1 MPFGQL
7 LLLGAIAG
15 FTVYLGLPFAAMR
28 SLKSV
33 TKAAL
38 NGIATGILLFLAV
51 EILGKVFG
59 TVEDAFRTAVGNG
72 SSGIAIGL
80 LAVVVVGLGIGL
92 VGIPLLERYL
102 IRPLAERRREAA
114 QDTRPGWDGG
124 PRGGNGAG
132 RGTDGGDR
140 SSVAVV
146 RTATLSA
153 VDARTLA
160 ITIAAGIGLHNFGEG
175 LAIGQSAASG
185 AVSLALLLII
195 GFGLHNMT
203 EGFGIAA
210 PLSGSSPSFGFIAG
224 AGLLAGGPTFVGTL
238 VGSVWTSN
246 IATAAFLAV
255 AGGSLVYVSLELA
268 VLERK
273 ALKKIPLMASV
284 AGGLLIGYFTDL
296 VVTLA
301 GA

>member
-28 SLKSV
+28 TLKPGA
-33 TKAAL
+33 KAAL

-59 TVEDAFRTAVGNG
+59 SLEDAFHAAATKGAVGTAV
-72 SSGIAIGL
+72 SL
-80 LAVVVVGLGIGL
+80 LGVVVVGLGIGL
-92 VGIPLLERYL
+92 VGIPVLERYL
-102 IRPLAERRREAA
+102 IRPLAERHREAA
-114 QDTRPGWDGG
+114 HGKGTRSDWN
-124 PRGGNGAG
+124 GGNDRNMVGVTGGAAS
-132 RGTDGGDR
+132 TA
-140 SSVAVV
+140 AVV
-146 RTATLSA
+146 GTATLSA

-210 PLSGSSPSFGFIAG
+210 PLSGSSPSFAFIAG

-238 VGSVWTSN
+238 VGSVWTST

-273 ALKKIPLMASV
+273 ALKKIPLMASI